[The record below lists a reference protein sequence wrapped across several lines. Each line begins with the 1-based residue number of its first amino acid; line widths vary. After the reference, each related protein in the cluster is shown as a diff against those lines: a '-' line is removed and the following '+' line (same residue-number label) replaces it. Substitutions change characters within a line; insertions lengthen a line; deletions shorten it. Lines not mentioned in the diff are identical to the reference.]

1 MRSERLVVAGDD
13 ALFTGLVFAA
23 FSPPRSAR
31 GASRRVGRARRNGA
45 PQSLRRLDTHG
56 YPVAWNLPGPDAEY
70 ALAIHLLSQ
79 PARTQL
85 QILEALMGEPKTFGE
100 LRPLL
105 RGRNNNVLTKAL
117 RALREQ
123 GLIQSGL
130 RQDLKTKTY
139 RLTSLGKLVILRSRE
154 MLPHH
159 ESIEAYRRGLR
170 AST

>member
-1 MRSERLVVAGDD
+1 MTWSLPER
-13 ALFTGLVFAA
+13 
-23 FSPPRSAR
+23 
-31 GASRRVGRARRNGA
+31 
-45 PQSLRRLDTHG
+45 
-56 YPVAWNLPGPDAEY
+56 DAEY
-70 ALAIHLLSQ
+70 ALAIHLLGQ
-79 PARTQL
+79 AARTQL
-85 QILEALMGEPKTFGE
+85 EILEALMGEPKTFSE
-100 LRPLL
+100 LRPIL
-105 RGRNNNVLTKAL
+105 RGRNNNVLTKSL

-123 GLIQSGL
+123 GLIQAGL